1 MESCTLSKIV
11 MPGAANSRGS
21 LFGGALL
28 AWMDEAA
35 AIVAMRHARHSVVTA
50 HLNSVDFAA
59 PILIGEVAQI
69 CARLVGVGRTSMTV
83 EVTAWREN
91 LESGERSLCTTAE
104 FVLVAMGEDRR
115 PVPVPPLT
123 GA

>member
-50 HLNSVDFAA
+50 HLNSVDFEA

-91 LESGERSLCTTAE
+91 LESGERSSARPPSSSSWRWGRT
-104 FVLVAMGEDRR
+104 VAPCPCG
-115 PVPVPPLT
+115 PLT

>member
-50 HLNSVDFAA
+50 HLNSVDFEA

-115 PVPVPPLT
+115 PVPVRPLT